1 MCIILS
7 NMLIQFISIF
17 QYEIY
22 IPWSPLQ
29 NILYIEIHVFVQS
42 TDECIWNTCHP
53 WHHSGNVLEH
63 WWNLPNTLFSHDYHR
78 QKLHP
83 FVVPLFKT
91 RRWYTTLWHMFQ
103 FLRTNTLM
111 ISWFNTPFPFWCKS
125 ENNFSRPM
133 S

>member
-1 MCIILS
+1 MFIILS
-7 NMLIQFISIF
+7 NMLIQLISIF

-29 NILYIEIHVFVQS
+29 NILYIEIPVLVQS

-53 WHHSGNVLEH
+53 WHHSGNILEH
-63 WWNLPNTLFSHDYHR
+63 WWNLPNTLFSQDYHR

-91 RRWYTTLWHMFQ
+91 RRWYTTLWHICFN
-103 FLRTNTLM
+103 FLNKYPHDKLIRYTL
-111 ISWFNTPFPFWCKS
+111 PFCDACQKIY
-125 ENNFSRPM
+125 NFS

>member
-7 NMLIQFISIF
+7 NMLIQLALISIF

-29 NILYIEIHVFVQS
+29 NILYIEIPVLVQS
-42 TDECIWNTCHP
+42 TDECIWNTCLP
-53 WHHSGNVLEH
+53 WHHSGYVLEH

-103 FLRTNTLM
+103 FFRTNTLM
-111 ISWFNTPFPFWCKS
+111 ISWFNTPFPFLMQVRK
-125 ENNFSRPM
+125 
-133 S
+133 